1 MKYDSGINVLEVR
14 EGQIGNN
21 TVKRL
26 SFIVTLPITLVILVF
41 ALSNREAVGLT
52 IWPFDVAI
60 DLPIYLLVLGS
71 LLLGFLLG
79 GFITWLTGRR
89 VRRQARRLQQETRR
103 QAAEIAD
110 LKKRQAPP
118 PSGTAVVV
126 TAPNSR
132 PPLPAP

>member
-1 MKYDSGINVLEVR
+1 VTSR
-14 EGQIGNN
+14 IGDN

-26 SFIVTLPITLVILVF
+26 SFIITLPVTLVILVF
-41 ALSNREAVGLT
+41 ALSNRGSVGLT
-52 IWPFDVAI
+52 IWPFDVTI
-60 DLPIYLLVLGS
+60 DLPIYLVVLGS

-79 GFITWLTGRR
+79 GLIAWLAGRR

-118 PSGTAVVV
+118 PAGTGLVAQN
-126 TAPNSR
+126 TR